1 MRITS
6 ISRGDKGL
14 LIFDILLILFTTSA
28 LLLSVFV
35 TDIRLTDTLMILSVL
50 GLLPVSISAIRS
62 LIKREISVDLLA
74 SIALIFSI
82 ISTEWFSAGF
92 ITLML
97 AFARI
102 FDLVTMAKTKSIIQS
117 LMKYHVE
124 SVRLMV
130 GETIKDVHIK
140 EVKSGDL
147 VIVDAGDK
155 MPVDGI
161 VISGNASVDESS
173 LTGESEL
180 VSKKAGDKVF
190 TSTINQSGS
199 MIVKVTKIGAD
210 TTLSKIIALVEEA
223 SRKKSKAER
232 LAGTFTKWYIVSVL
246 FVSIALYLLDVS
258 PQFILSILL
267 VVCAD
272 DVAVAVPLSFTAAI
286 SGLAKRGVIV
296 KGSSALEQVSRL
308 KYILTDKTGT
318 LTKGKP
324 KVVGIRAFGKLD
336 ESKVAEYFGM
346 GAVMSNHAVSK
357 AIINYLRENK
367 LKIHNPHTSE
377 EISGQ
382 GIAFSHEKD
391 HLFLGR
397 LSFMEKEKIE
407 INEEV
412 KDAVTFE
419 KDAGRGTALLA
430 FNGKIIGLM
439 SYVDELRPR
448 MKEIIDETKIL
459 GVKEW
464 HMLTGDNENVAKVV
478 SCELGLSHPH
488 ANMTPESKVDFVRK
502 FQNLKRHGE
511 IVAYIGDGVNDA
523 ASLALADVSIAMG
536 GIGSDVAIEAADI
549 TIMHDHLNRLP
560 QIIRTGKNVRRIMFQ
575 CFGTWTVTNIVGL
588 ALVLTGVIGPVGA
601 AAYNFLTDFVP
612 ILNAL
617 RASKIK

>member
-28 LLLSVFV
+28 LLLSIFV
-35 TDIRLTDTLMILSVL
+35 TDKRLTDTLMILSVL
-50 GLLPVSISAIRS
+50 GLLPVAISAVRS

-180 VSKKAGDKVF
+180 VSKKEGDKVF

-199 MIVKVTKIGAD
+199 LIVKVTKIGAD

-246 FVSIALYLLDVS
+246 FVSIALYLLGIA

-308 KYILTDKTGT
+308 KYVLTDKTGT

-324 KVVGIRAFGKLD
+324 KVVGIRAFGEID

-357 AIINYLRENK
+357 AIINYLRENR

-391 HLFLGR
+391 QLYLGR
-397 LSFMEKEKIE
+397 LSFMEKEKIVISE
-407 INEEV
+407 KV
-412 KDAVTFE
+412 KEAVIQE

-448 MKEIIDETKIL
+448 MKEIVDETKVL

-464 HMLTGDNENVAKVV
+464 HMLTGDNEKVAKVV
-478 SCELGLSHPH
+478 SGELGLSHPH

-502 FQNLKRHGE
+502 FQNQKRHGE

>member
-1 MRITS
+1 MRIAS
-6 ISRGDKGL
+6 ISKGDKGL

-28 LLLSVFV
+28 LLLSIFV
-35 TDIRLTDTLMILSVL
+35 ADVRLTDALMILSVL
-50 GLLPVSISAIRS
+50 GLLPVLISAIRS

-82 ISTEWFSAGF
+82 ISAEWFSAGF

-102 FDLVTMAKTKSIIQS
+102 FDLLTMAKTKSIIQS

-124 SVRLMV
+124 SVRLVV
-130 GETIKDVHIK
+130 GETIKDIHIK

-180 VSKKAGDKVF
+180 VSKKEGDKVF

-199 MIVKVTKIGAD
+199 LIVKVTKIGAD

-246 FVSIALYLLDVS
+246 FVSITLYLFGVS

-272 DVAVAVPLSFTAAI
+272 DVAVAVPLSSTAAI

-308 KYILTDKTGT
+308 RYVLTDKTGT

-324 KVVGIRAFGKLD
+324 KVVGIRAFGKFD

-367 LKIHNPHTSE
+367 LKIHSPHTSE

-382 GIAFSHEKD
+382 GISFSHDKD
-391 HLFLGR
+391 QLFLGR

-412 KDAVTFE
+412 KDAVTVE

-430 FNGKIIGLM
+430 FNGKVIGLM

-464 HMLTGDNENVAKVV
+464 HMLTGDNEKVAKVV
-478 SCELGLSHPH
+478 SNELGLSNPH
-488 ANMTPESKVDFVRK
+488 ANMTPESKVDFVKK
-502 FQNLKRHGE
+502 FQNQKRHGE

-523 ASLALADVSIAMG
+523 ASLALADLSIAMG

-560 QIIRTGKNVRRIMFQ
+560 QIIRTGKNVRRIMYQ
-575 CFGTWTVTNIVGL
+575 CFGTWTVTNLVGL

>member
-6 ISRGDKGL
+6 ISQGDKGL

-28 LLLSVFV
+28 LLLSIFV

-50 GLLPVSISAIRS
+50 GLLPVAISAIRS

-130 GETIKDVHIK
+130 GETIRDVHIK

-155 MPVDGI
+155 MPVDGV

-180 VSKKAGDKVF
+180 VSKKEGDKVF

-199 MIVKVTKIGAD
+199 LIVRATKIGAD

-246 FVSIALYLLDVS
+246 FVSIALYLFGVA

-324 KVVGIRAFGKLD
+324 KVVGIRSFGDID

-382 GIAFSHEKD
+382 GISFSHEKD
-391 HLFLGR
+391 QLFLGR
-397 LSFMEKEKIE
+397 LSFMEKEKIA
-407 INEEV
+407 INEKIKE
-412 KDAVTFE
+412 AVTQE

-430 FNGKIIGLM
+430 LNSKIIGLM
-439 SYVDELRPR
+439 SYIDELRPR

-464 HMLTGDNENVAKVV
+464 HMLTGDNEKVAKVV
-478 SCELGLSHPH
+478 SGELGLSNPH

-502 FQNLKRHGE
+502 FQNQKRHGE

-560 QIIRTGKNVRRIMFQ
+560 QIIRTGKNVRRIMYQ